1 MRGIFEDVWGSDE
14 MRIVHICLA
23 SHYTDGLTYQ
33 DNQLAEQN
41 VLDGHQ
47 VLVVSDVYRYVN
59 GELMEG
65 GFENIVLPSGV
76 HLVRLPYINLGSK
89 FLSEKIRAVNGLYK
103 LLDEFKPDVI
113 MLHDFGH
120 WASLDVVRY
129 KRDYLK
135 LKLYV
140 DTHAAYVNSARNWL
154 SLNILHKIIYRHLGK
169 KVLPYVEK
177 YFYVGEEEHIF
188 AREVYKV
195 PEEIMEYY
203 PLGGFLPS
211 DEEYE
216 RDRKLKREELQVA
229 DDELLLVHTGKMD
242 AKKKTRELL
251 RAFKQVPDMK
261 AKLVIIGSLYDDVKA
276 EVEQL
281 IAEDSRVKFLGWKTG
296 DEIQQYL
303 RACDLYCQPGSVSAT
318 MQNAI
323 CNRCPVLSRHQEG
336 YKQLVP
342 YDNFVWTDSVKE
354 IADAFRKI
362 VDGEIDLAELK
373 KNTCRCAEELLD
385 YRKLA
390 ARIYR

>member
-1 MRGIFEDVWGSDE
+1 
-14 MRIVHICLA
+14 MRIAHISLS
-23 SHYTDGLTYQ
+23 SHYTEGMTYQ
-33 DNQLAEQN
+33 DNLLSEQN
-41 VLDGHQ
+41 IKDGHE
-47 VLVVSDVYRYVN
+47 VLFISDEYNYV
-59 GELMEG
+59 G
-65 GFENIVLPSGV
+65 GRLVAAGYEDKKICEKMR
-76 HLVRLPYINLGSK
+76 LVRLPYVNLGNK
-89 FLSEKIRAVNGLYK
+89 FLSGKIRLVNGLYR

-113 MLHDFGH
+113 LAHGGDGY
-120 WASLDVVRY
+120 WSILDVIRY
-129 KRDYLK
+129 KK
-135 LKLYV
+135 EHPKVKLYA
-140 DTHAAYVNSARNWL
+140 DTHASYSNSAQNWL
-154 SLNILHKIIYRHLGK
+154 SLNILHKIIYRYLSK
-169 KVLPYVEK
+169 KMVPHIEK
-177 YFYVGEEEHIF
+177 YFYIGEEEHIF
-188 AREVYKV
+188 AREVYQV

-242 AKKKTRELL
+242 AKKNTRELL
-251 RAFKQVPDMK
+251 RAFKQVPEMK
-261 AKLVIIGSLYDDVKA
+261 AKLVIIGALYDDVKD
-276 EVEQL
+276 EVEKL
-281 IAEDSRVKFLGWKTG
+281 IAEDNRVKFLGWKTG

-342 YDNFVWTDSVKE
+342 YDNFIWTDTIDE
-354 IADAFRKI
+354 IADAFKKI
-362 VDGEIDLAELK
+362 VSGEIDLAELK

-390 ARIYR
+390 ERLYE